1 MKNLKILDSNFLTGM
16 LISFF
21 DEEINISKTDLKVF
35 FNMYQ
40 YSENNYFE
48 FEKYFDVQHLIKV
61 DKHQFSKSIKKLIKT
76 DFVVKNNNSL
86 KLLGQPPF

>member
-1 MKNLKILDSNFLTGM
+1 MKNLKVLNSNFLTGM

-21 DEEINISKTDLKVF
+21 DKEINISKTDLKVF

-48 FEKYFDVQHLIKV
+48 FEKYFDVQHFIEV
-61 DKHQFSKSIKKLIKT
+61 DKHQFSKSVKKLIKAN
-76 DFVVKNNNSL
+76 FVVKNDNKFYL
-86 KLLGQPPF
+86 IGQAPF